1 MAQSPS
7 KGKNPSWHA
16 VSVAPHDGACEQA
29 QQLEGQ
35 RFLSAEAPTLPLKD
49 CPMGAR
55 CRCVYKHHEDRR
67 KGPRRMSEQNGLTAA
82 QPRVNRRAGRG
93 RRSTD

>member
-1 MAQSPS
+1 MAQPPS
-7 KGKNPSWHA
+7 KGKKAWHA
-16 VSVAPHDGACEQA
+16 VSVAFRDGACEQA
-29 QQLEGQ
+29 QQLAGK
-35 RFLSAEAPTLPLKD
+35 RFLSAQAPALPLKD
-49 CPMGAR
+49 CPKGGR

-67 KGPRRMSEQNGLTAA
+67 EGPRRMSEQNGLPTA